1 MSEYTISLAFSV
13 WHHYLK
19 QLTEKHQ
26 ISLPIFP
33 EQLKKVDISYFLPKA
48 EKIVLGKLPEIHQGR
63 KTLPCSKGDLNNKEA
78 DIYYKYQPL
87 YLLEKI
93 EENVCDYK
101 RYYFSSSLRIS
112 FFSSSKSIPFSSVA
126 RSGVQ

>member
-19 QLTEKHQ
+19 QFTEKHQ

-33 EQLKKVDISYFLPKA
+33 EQLKKVDISHFLPKA
-48 EKIVLGKLPEIHQGR
+48 EEIVLGKLPEIHQGR

-87 YLLEKI
+87 YLLEKTSVI
-93 EENVCDYK
+93 TSGIIFPLLCGFPLFLLP
-101 RYYFSSSLRIS
+101 RSQQPLH
-112 FFSSSKSIPFSSVA
+112 SKL
-126 RSGVQ
+126 